1 MTFGAKQVGEF
12 TLQAQCRKCSANTE
26 PWSHGYYLQGVQSR
40 RTCQAGVSALM
51 ASKRHRT
58 VNRSHPHQ
66 RPSHPP
72 PDPRS
77 LGPQPSPSPRPQV
90 ITRACANPGPEERR
104 PEVCLRGPP
113 RPHWPP
119 DLQPLRGAG
128 DGSSTFAHSPTAPCP
143 SQGSPGPAPLDGPLL
158 SIPASAE
165 LHNTRLSVF
174 VVLLSKPTTP
184 NPTPPAPHPGL
195 LLPGWE

>member
-26 PWSHGYYLQGVQSR
+26 PWSHEYYLQGVQSR

-72 PDPRS
+72 PIPAPLAHNPHPPCAPRS
-77 LGPQPSPSPRPQV
+77 SLGLVQTQVLKSGGQKFASGAHRDPIGPQISSLSEGQGTGAP
-90 ITRACANPGPEERR
+90 
-104 PEVCLRGPP
+104 
-113 RPHWPP
+113 
-119 DLQPLRGAG
+119 PLRTPPPPLVHPRAVLGQL
-128 DGSSTFAHSPTAPCP
+128 HLTAPC
-143 SQGSPGPAPLDGPLL
+143 
-158 SIPASAE
+158 
-165 LHNTRLSVF
+165 
-174 VVLLSKPTTP
+174 
-184 NPTPPAPHPGL
+184 
-195 LLPGWE
+195 